1 MSGRGCGVVPHPSV
15 LHACVVFGPVGVQR
29 EARPVHALGR
39 VRDGYSRG
47 TPEVQIAE
55 RAGVARMT
63 VRKALGK

>member
-1 MSGRGCGVVPHPSV
+1 MSDLLAVTGWVGEHP
-15 LHACVVFGPVGVQR
+15 
-29 EARPVHALGR
+29 
-39 VRDGYSRG
+39 RDGSRG